1 MAGNVRFES
10 SSATPEDLASSGSYP
25 NGQRGIY
32 SLDRSGS
39 FREGCESRMFNSAT
53 SMSRGMATSTV
64 DVPSLSQWL
73 SLDPITIGDPK
84 YTRLGELVRK
94 VLGISLETTA
104 EDNAFGASHA
114 KPTPAVATEEL
125 KRFKA
130 NVLDGSLKAQ
140 SRAKKIHE
148 SLLNLD
154 KYVEALNPKKLPR
167 SEILTNERPGGTNML
182 KMGALMQRNSPD
194 LLPQRLEDRTKSTDR
209 SNIPMRQPLVLTKDR
224 DVLKDGGETSDVVE
238 EKIRRLP
245 AGEGWEKKM
254 KRKRSVGN
262 VFTRPVSGDGELRR
276 VMHHKLNSESGLSS
290 CDAQGFR
297 PGSSGGANGIN
308 KLDNT
313 SLSASSNVRVI
324 PKSDLEKVS
333 LSRDFMPGLNKER
346 IKGNKLNIREDNLLV
361 SNGLLT
367 KVKASRPPRTGPVM
381 APKSSPN
388 IPRPFIADGWEQPPN
403 MNKINSVGGASNRKR
418 PLSAGSSSPP
428 ITQWGGQ
435 RPQKTSRSRRANLVS
450 PVSNLDESQTSSEG
464 CTPADLGARMPTIAS
479 NRLLIAR
486 GMSNGTPQYKVK
498 QEMVSSPAR
507 LSESEESGAGENR
520 VGRLK
525 ERGVGSGEVEERTTS
540 VHSGGPSLLL
550 TKKNK
555 ALNNEEIGD
564 GVRRQGRSGRS
575 SSYSRSNISPLREK
589 LENSSSSKLLK
600 SSRPGS
606 DKNGSKSG
614 RPPLKKVSEH
624 KLFTRLGHTSVAV
637 SPDLSGDSDDD
648 REDLLAAANFAC
660 NSSYLACSGSFWKK
674 MEPMFASI
682 SLEDVS
688 YLKQQDSLVD
698 ENFLSRILV
707 SGEKDR
713 SLKSQIQSKE
723 LTRIPE
729 LGDQVQDDGFFCG
742 TMDTE
747 IRNEDTPLYQRVLSA
762 LIVVD
767 EIEEFSENIG
777 GRNLSFQ
784 YNLDDSPG
792 LLVDADSRKMDRME
806 IEYDSM
812 LGLQVQKQSSFERL
826 TCNGTTT
833 FNRGKNIQNRM
844 YNDDLANGGT
854 GLMHSEIGIL
864 TEFSENGSNG
874 PQALHT
880 SASGVDSIDCQY
892 DDMPLR
898 DKLLLEVQSIGLH
911 LEAVPDLADGEEET
925 IIQDIVK
932 LQKGLR
938 QQMVKKKEH
947 LNKILKAVEK
957 VKETEE
963 RGLEQVAMD
972 RLVELAYKKKL
983 VTRGS
988 SASKSGVTKVSKQ
1001 VASAFMKRVL
1011 ARCHKFEETGKS
1023 CFAESSLRDVI
1034 FATPRNVLPETFNCQ
1049 PVPSV
1054 SGSFNGNKV
1063 EGSSFDSFE
1072 THVHSMDQ
1080 DFVKTGPIFNRGRK
1094 KEVLLDDVGGSASLR
1109 AASAPGNTL
1118 SGGAK
1123 GKRSERERDKDTSV
1137 KNSVAKSGRA
1147 LTSNFKGER
1156 KMKSKP
1162 KQKTAQLSTSGN
1174 GFVDKFIE
1182 PGHSV
1187 YSASNVFKEG
1197 ANGGENKKRE
1207 FGFISHDN
1215 VTQNSSEV
1223 KEPFDLIEELGGVN
1237 DLNDHQDLSTLFNN
1251 LSADDLQDQDL
1262 MGLQI
1267 PMDDL
1272 SELALF

>member
-1 MAGNVRFES
+1 M
-10 SSATPEDLASSGSYP
+10 
-25 NGQRGIY
+25 
-32 SLDRSGS
+32 
-39 FREGCESRMFNSAT
+39 
-53 SMSRGMATSTV
+53 
-64 DVPSLSQWL
+64 
-73 SLDPITIGDPK
+73 GDQK
-84 YTRLGELVRK
+84 YTRLGDLIRK
-94 VLGISLETTA
+94 ALGPSLGTTA
-104 EDNAFGASHA
+104 EENAFGAAHA
-114 KPTPAVATEEL
+114 KPPLAVATEEL

-130 NVLDGSLKAQ
+130 NVLDGSNKAR
-140 SRAKKIHE
+140 SRAKKIEE
-148 SLLNLD
+148 SLHNLN
-154 KYVEALNPKKLPR
+154 KFVEALNPKKLPR
-167 SEILTNERPGGTNML
+167 SEMLTNERPGGTNML
-182 KMGALMQRNSPD
+182 KMGALMQRKSPD
-194 LLPQRLEDRTKSTDR
+194 LLPQRLEDRTKSVGLNKRVRTSVAETRADR
-209 SNIPMRQPLVLTKDR
+209 SNVPARQTLVMIKDR
-224 DVLKDGGETSDVVE
+224 DMLKDGGENSDVVE

-254 KRKRSVGN
+254 KRKRSVGT
-262 VFTRPVSGDGELRR
+262 VFTRPMDGDGDLKR
-276 VMHHKLNSESGLSS
+276 VMHHKVNNESGLPS

-297 PGSSGGANGIN
+297 PGSSVGANGIN

-313 SLSASSNVRVI
+313 SLPAGSNVRAI

-333 LSRDFMPGLNKER
+333 LSRDFMAGSNKEH
-346 IKGNKLNIREDNLLV
+346 IKGNKLNIREDSHLV
-361 SNGLLT
+361 STGPLT
-367 KVKASRPPRTGPVM
+367 KGKASRPPRTCPVM
-381 APKSSPN
+381 AAKSSPN
-388 IPRPFIADGWEQPPN
+388 IPRPSGADGWEQPPSI
-403 MNKINSVGGASNRKR
+403 NKINSVGGASNRKR

-464 CTPADLGARMPTIAS
+464 CTPSDLGARTPTIGS
-479 NRLLIAR
+479 NGLLIAR

-498 QEMVSSPAR
+498 QEIVSSPAR

-520 VGRLK
+520 EGRLK
-525 ERGVGSGEVEERTTS
+525 EKGIGSSEVEERTTS

-555 ALNNEEIGD
+555 ALNKEEIGD
-564 GVRRQGRSGRS
+564 GVRRQGRSGRG
-575 SSYSRSNISPLREK
+575 SSYSRASISPLREK
-589 LENSSSSKLLK
+589 LENSSSSKPLK

-614 RPPLKKVSEH
+614 RPPLKKVSER
-624 KLFTRLGHTSVAV
+624 KVFTRLGHTSMAV

-688 YLKQQDSLVD
+688 YLKQQGDLVHED
-698 ENFLSRILV
+698 FLSQILV

-713 SLKSQIQSKE
+713 SLQGQIQSKE
-723 LTRIPE
+723 STRIPD
-729 LGDQVQDDGFFCG
+729 LGDQVQDNGFFCG
-742 TMDTE
+742 TTDSE
-747 IRNEDTPLYQRVLSA
+747 SRNEDTPLYQRVLSA
-762 LIVVD
+762 LIVED
-767 EIEEFSENIG
+767 EIEEFPDNSG
-777 GRNLSFQ
+777 GRNMSFQ
-784 YNLDDSPG
+784 YNRDDSPG
-792 LLVDADSRKMDRME
+792 GTCLLIDADSRKMDGME

-812 LGLQVQKQSSFERL
+812 GGLQVQKQSSVDRL
-826 TCNGTTT
+826 ACNGTAT
-833 FNRGKNIQNRM
+833 FNRGKNIQNRL
-844 YNDDLANGGT
+844 YNDDFANGGT

-864 TEFSENGSNG
+864 TEFSENGGNR

-880 SASGVDSIDCQY
+880 NAFGIDSFDCRY
-892 DDMPLR
+892 DDIPLR
-898 DKLLLEVQSIGLH
+898 DKLLLELQSIGLH

-925 IIQDIVK
+925 INQDIVK

-938 QQMVKKKEH
+938 QQIGKKKEH
-947 LNKILKAVEK
+947 LNKILKAMEK

-988 SASKSGVTKVSKQ
+988 SSKSGITKVSKQ

-1023 CFAESSLRDVI
+1023 CFAEPSLRDVI
-1034 FATPRNVLPETFNCQ
+1034 FAASRNVQPETVSSQ

-1054 SGSFNGNKV
+1054 SGSFHGKNFHGDKV
-1063 EGSSFDSFE
+1063 DGGSFDSFE
-1072 THVHSMDQ
+1072 THVHPMDQ

-1109 AASAPGNTL
+1109 AASALGNTL
-1118 SGGAK
+1118 SAGAK

-1137 KNSVAKSGRA
+1137 RNSVAKSGRA
-1147 LTSNFKGER
+1147 SMSNFKGER

-1162 KQKTAQLSTSGN
+1162 KQKTAQLPTSGN

-1187 YSASNVFKEG
+1187 YSASNVSKEG
-1197 ANGGENKKRE
+1197 VNGGGNKKRE
-1207 FGFISHDN
+1207 LGLISHDN
-1215 VTQNSSEV
+1215 VTQNSTEV
-1223 KEPFDLIEELGGVN
+1223 KEQFDLIEELGGVN

-1251 LSADDLQDQDL
+1251 LNADDLQDQDL

-1272 SELALF
+1272 SELTLF